1 MAANQIAWLSMSVK
15 YNYFINSNTSS
26 VPGFSWLECTLHI
39 LLFLIILVT
48 IDDVRK
54 QNLPLCMEL
63 QHSELILFHV
73 VIVTVTFLSSIVTF
87 SNTPLL
93 WYYTLSEIIMKH
105 SVQIYVIYYIHF
117 ENVGDPCNLIGSQQ
131 YDLFPNCSIF
141 ALTCIFFPAN

>member
-48 IDDVRK
+48 IGDVRK

-73 VIVTVTFLSSIVTF
+73 VIVTVTFLSSIITF
-87 SNTPLL
+87 SNTPLSSMI
-93 WYYTLSEIIMKH
+93 YS
-105 SVQIYVIYYIHF
+105 QIAAFLLQHTF
-117 ENVGDPCNLIGSQQ
+117 FSQPIKQ
-131 YDLFPNCSIF
+131 EH
-141 ALTCIFFPAN
+141 